1 LKRINKQHNDRTP
14 EVRATRPAATAA
26 ERPSDSIGT
35 PSESPMTSSSAWEEV
50 YEIVRLI
57 PPGNVMSY
65 GHIAKLCSRPL
76 TARAVGW
83 AMHDCPPDVPWHRV
97 VNAVGLCSTDE
108 ATGGE
113 PGRQRALL
121 QAEGVEFSRAGTLD
135 LARYRLELDVDDLV
149 ELIADGEDDT

>member
-1 LKRINKQHNDRTP
+1 
-14 EVRATRPAATAA
+14 
-26 ERPSDSIGT
+26 
-35 PSESPMTSSSAWEEV
+35 MTSSSAWEEV

-57 PPGNVMSY
+57 PSGKVMNY

-83 AMHDCPPDVPWHRV
+83 AMRDCPPDLPWHRV
-97 VNAVGLCSTDE
+97 VNAIGLCSTDE

-121 QAEGVEFSRAGTLD
+121 EAEGVEFSRAGTLD
-135 LARYRLELDVDDLV
+135 MARCRFELDVDNLV
-149 ELIADGEDDT
+149 ELIADAEDDA

>member
-1 LKRINKQHNDRTP
+1 
-14 EVRATRPAATAA
+14 
-26 ERPSDSIGT
+26 
-35 PSESPMTSSSAWEEV
+35 MTSSSAWEEV

-83 AMHDCPPDVPWHRV
+83 AIHDCPPDVPWHRV
-97 VNAVGLCSTDE
+97 VNAIGLCSTDE

-135 LARYRLELDVDDLV
+135 LARYRLDLDVDDLV